1 MAVSLSAARPPSS
14 LLVQAGSSDGSSSGG
29 GVGEAAVSPEP
40 YSAAPLGRRGDRQQQ
55 QLYAMPD
62 SNSNSHSSRA
72 SAYRPQPVQTRLR
85 ARSIGKATLPS
96 PANGDGDAQ
105 DASAPAPAAAPAV
118 RPLLHAQGRTVSDL
132 TRSAG
137 GGAGA
142 LSALARQRAEFDARR
157 VKFSEQAPH
166 EYEEAGSRLAGGGGG
181 STEESGSTLSDSSP
195 PHTPRLEYY
204 EERDG
209 AVDEDEDGD
218 GAPHYW
224 VEQPPSR
231 RGSTHLREEREA
243 WRTGGE
249 HPLYDPRILNRSAD
263 LMSTKELHDAAA
275 LAAAATATT
284 TVAKD
289 DSSSAAAATRNR
301 SKSLEGLTRMSL
313 RRGKSFTSLLVQPAL
328 PSSPTPATATD
339 TNTDGR
345 DPFLSGAADRAKLS
359 AIAPTPVIAQFEMMP
374 PTGPSGRPR
383 ADTESTLYPPATGLD
398 PLSATTTSTAT
409 RSLRDFVPQLV
420 ILFSL
425 FLSSFVVI
433 ALTIATLPGLFLP
446 HSVSDLPQLTKTL
459 TTYRASSFA
468 AELHLFVVLTLLFL
482 WKQCFS
488 IPGSILT
495 NILFGALYGTTLGT
509 WWACLW
515 TATGSTGAYLIAV
528 LIAPLVS
535 WFQES
540 AVPPSNFCSPNSDS
554 SLRSNTTLPNRST

>member
-1 MAVSLSAARPPSS
+1 MYGRRRGCESFPVANRVHITQTVSGMSVRVLQPGRAPSPFKVDESAIAS
-14 LLVQAGSSDGSSSGG
+14 VG
-29 GVGEAAVSPEP
+29 GVGDVGGALEATLSRPATAA
-40 YSAAPLGRRGDRQQQ
+40 SAGSGAAGDRQ

-62 SNSNSHSSRA
+62 SHTKSHTSRA

-85 ARSIGKATLPS
+85 ARSIGKATLPGPVS
-96 PANGDGDAQ
+96 GESDAQ
-105 DASAPAPAAAPAV
+105 DTSAAPV

-137 GGAGA
+137 GGGAGGG

-166 EYEEAGSRLAGGGGG
+166 EYEEAGSRLAGGGG
-181 STEESGSTLSDSSP
+181 TEESGSARSDSSP

-204 EERDG
+204 DDQDG
-209 AVDEDEDGD
+209 AVDDED
-218 GAPHYW
+218 APHYW

-249 HPLYDPRILNRSAD
+249 PPLHLYDPPIMNRPAD
-263 LMSTKELHDAAA
+263 LMSTKELHDVAAR
-275 LAAAATATT
+275 AAAATTTTT
-284 TVAKD
+284 TVAKE
-289 DSSSAAAATRNR
+289 DSSAATRNR

-328 PSSPTPATATD
+328 PSPLPTPTSTPATAT
-339 TNTDGR
+339 TDGR

-359 AIAPTPVIAQFEMMP
+359 AIAPTPVIAQFEMP

-383 ADTESTLYPPATGLD
+383 ADTESTLYPPVTGLD
-398 PLSATTTSTAT
+398 PLSATTTTAAS
-409 RSLRDFVPQLV
+409 RSLRDFVPQLI

-468 AELHLFVVLTLLFL
+468 AELHLFIVLTLLFL

-535 WFQES
+535 WFR
-540 AVPPSNFCSPNSDS
+540 VGRPSRELSH
-554 SLRSNTTLPNRST
+554 

>member
-1 MAVSLSAARPPSS
+1 MAAVRGLPCLQA
-14 LLVQAGSSDGSSSGG
+14 VDQAGSSDGGDVSGG
-29 GVGEAAVSPEP
+29 VGVGEAVPTLSLESQ
-40 YSAAPLGRRGDRQQQ
+40 SAAALGRLGDRQRQI
-55 QLYAMPD
+55 YGMPD
-62 SNSNSHSSRA
+62 SNSNTHSSRA

-85 ARSIGKATLPS
+85 ARSIGKATLPG
-96 PANGDGDAQ
+96 PATGAGDAQ
-105 DASAPAPAAAPAV
+105 DASPAAAAV
-118 RPLLHAQGRTVSDL
+118 RPLLHAQGRAVSDL

-137 GGAGA
+137 GAGG

-181 STEESGSTLSDSSP
+181 TEESGSTLSDSSP

-204 EERDG
+204 DQDDQGG
-209 AVDEDEDGD
+209 AVVEEDED

-249 HPLYDPRILNRSAD
+249 PPLHHLYDPPIPNRSSAN

-275 LAAAATATT
+275 LAADATA

-289 DSSSAAAATRNR
+289 DSSAAAAATRNR

-359 AIAPTPVIAQFEMMP
+359 AIAPTPVIAQFEMSP
-374 PTGPSGRPR
+374 SGPRGRPR
-383 ADTESTLYPPATGLD
+383 ADTEATLYPPATGLD
-398 PLSATTTSTAT
+398 PLSATTTTTTTTAAS

-535 WFQES
+535 WFKGRPFLLE
-540 AVPPSNFCSPNSDS
+540 
-554 SLRSNTTLPNRST
+554 